1 MMRREEYV
9 EKLKAQLDEW
19 NAEVT
24 KWEAKASSARAE
36 LQAETTKRLEELR
49 GRRDEALYQMRLLQN
64 ASADAWMDLM
74 RGTEQAWKSLHDA
87 YDRAR
92 THFEK
97 K

>member
-1 MMRREEYV
+1 MLQRDEYV
-9 EKLKAQLDEW
+9 EKLKVQLDHW
-19 NAEVT
+19 NAEVA
-24 KWEAKASSARAE
+24 KWEAKAAGAQAE
-36 LQAETTKRLEELR
+36 LQAETAKRLEELR

-64 ASADAWMDLM
+64 ASADAWVDLM

-87 YDRAR
+87 FDRAR